1 MKQLEE
7 RMKEVLWEVF
17 KSFKECQAILYP
29 FSSPLPFFTSGT
41 KYSII
46 FIILLVL
53 FWSLWTPSFLPKMWQ
68 YFWALIIHF
77 PEDPFNL
84 KSDKDWRDQNYQ
96 TCNKGV
102 KCCLGKNIARP
113 TSHVALREIKINS
126 LAAKNKNGI
135 VLAASH
141 LLHCAYPEILESVA
155 KYNWLLCVI
164 ISQQISGMKY

>member
-1 MKQLEE
+1 
-7 RMKEVLWEVF
+7 
-17 KSFKECQAILYP
+17 
-29 FSSPLPFFTSGT
+29 
-41 KYSII
+41 
-46 FIILLVL
+46 
-53 FWSLWTPSFLPKMWQ
+53 MWQ

-96 TCNKGV
+96 TCNKGD